1 MTLYKRQMVATLIL
15 AFIIHSLSS
24 LFKMSVLGHYGF
36 SWLSRG
42 ILSQKCPLPQK
53 KKCPQNYSPEACL
66 GSSPILKIENL
77 FHVFSI
83 AKIA

>member
-24 LFKMSVLGHYGF
+24 LFKRSASGHYGL

-42 ILSQKCPLPQK
+42 ILSQKCPPQK
-53 KKCPQNYSPEACL
+53 NKRNAPKT
-66 GSSPILKIENL
+66 ILSR
-77 FHVFSI
+77 HV
-83 AKIA
+83 